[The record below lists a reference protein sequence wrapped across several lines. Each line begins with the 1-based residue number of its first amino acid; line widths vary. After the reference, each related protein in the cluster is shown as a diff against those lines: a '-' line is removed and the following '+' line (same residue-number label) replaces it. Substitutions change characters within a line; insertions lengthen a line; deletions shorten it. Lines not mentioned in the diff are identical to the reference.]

1 MIGRIPASAAASIK
15 GLTGKQKRWFVP
27 SCFNI
32 SATMFVLFKASLLK
46 GSFSA
51 VGQKIFFW
59 ENGQDSIIG

>member
-15 GLTGKQKRWFVP
+15 GLTGKQKRWSVP

-32 SATMFVLFKASLLK
+32 AAAIVVLFKASLLK

-51 VGQKIFFW
+51 VGQKIFSRV
-59 ENGQDSIIG
+59 NGQDSIIG